1 MDAATAGIVPETRR
15 PPAWIFVSIAW
26 TGPAILAAFEA
37 YMQSRLGNRPPIGLR
52 NLLWEG
58 GDWLLYGLLTPA
70 VFVVARR
77 FPLGRGRTL
86 AHLPV
91 HILASVVLCAAW
103 AGMGLLLQ
111 WALFPAQ
118 GAPPLR
124 GSLGWFFTS
133 LPFGVAVYFAV
144 LGVEHAVRHF
154 LEARERETQA
164 ARLSAQLAEARLGA
178 LRMQLQPHFLFNALN
193 ALSVVIRDHD
203 TQTADRMI
211 EQLGQ
216 LLRRVTRQHSG
227 EEVPLSEELDFVRQY
242 LALEEVRFS
251 DRLVPVISCERGVEN
266 AAVPEFILQPLVEN
280 AIRHGLARRSEAT
293 RVEVT
298 AHRDGQLLVLSVA
311 DDGPGPDPRHDGGG
325 IGLANARARLQTL
338 YGTRGSLV
346 LGAREGGGALATVAL
361 PYRVFGASPST
372 GEGGS

>member
-1 MDAATAGIVPETRR
+1 
-15 PPAWIFVSIAW
+15 
-26 TGPAILAAFEA
+26 
-37 YMQSRLGNRPPIGLR
+37 MQSRLGNRPPIGVR

-58 GDWLLYGLLTPA
+58 GDWLLYGLLTPG
-70 VFVVARR
+70 VFYVARR
-77 FPLGRGRTL
+77 YPLGSGRTL
-86 AHLPV
+86 AHLPI
-91 HILASVVLCAAW
+91 HIVASVVLCAAW

-118 GAPPLR
+118 GAPPMR

-178 LRMQLQPHFLFNALN
+178 LRMQLQPHFLFNCLN
-193 ALSVVIRDHD
+193 ALSVVIRDQD

-227 EEVPLSEELDFVRQY
+227 EEVPLREELDFVRQY

-251 DRLVPVISCERGVEN
+251 DRLVPVISCERDVEH

-293 RVEVT
+293 RVEVS
-298 AHRDGQLLVLSVA
+298 ARREGELLVLDVA
-311 DDGPGPDPRHDGGG
+311 DDGPGPEAPSASGG
-325 IGLANARARLQTL
+325 IGLANTRARLQTL
-338 YGTRGSLV
+338 YGARASLALCV
-346 LGAREGGGALATVAL
+346 RREGGALATVRL
-361 PYRVFGASPST
+361 PFREAPASVRPA
-372 GEGGS
+372 GGDA

>member
-1 MDAATAGIVPETRR
+1 MDGAHAGETDSARR
-15 PPAWIFVSIAW
+15 PPAWILVSLAW
-26 TGPAILAAFEA
+26 IGPAILAAFEA

-70 VFVVARR
+70 VFLVARR

-91 HILASVVLCAAW
+91 HALASVVLCAAW

-111 WALFPAQ
+111 WGLFPAQ

-193 ALSVVIRDHD
+193 ALSVVVRDHD
-203 TQTADRMI
+203 TETADRMI

-227 EEVPLSEELDFVRQY
+227 EEVPLSEELDFARQY

-251 DRLVPVISCERGVEN
+251 DRLVPVFVCDAGVER

-280 AIRHGLARRSEAT
+280 AIRHGLAHRSEAT
-293 RVEVT
+293 RVEVAARREGET
-298 AHRDGQLLVLSVA
+298 LILSVA
-311 DDGPGPDPRHDGGG
+311 DEGPGPSPTHGGGG
-325 IGLANARARLQTL
+325 IGLANTRARLHTL
-338 YGTRGSLV
+338 YGSRASLELITRP
-346 LGAREGGGALATVAL
+346 EGGALATIRL
-361 PYRVFGASPST
+361 PYRLAAATAAPGASAT
-372 GEGGS
+372 